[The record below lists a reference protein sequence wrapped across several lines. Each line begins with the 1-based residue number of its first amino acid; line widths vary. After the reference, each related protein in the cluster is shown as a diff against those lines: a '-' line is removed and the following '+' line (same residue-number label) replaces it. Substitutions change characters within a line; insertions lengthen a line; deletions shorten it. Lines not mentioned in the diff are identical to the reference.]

1 MNFDCPFVDV
11 RVGWQPPGSRSSH
24 RLGLRLPA
32 ILLLALVLANCGGG
46 PRSTGYADRPPSDRV
61 AYTAWQEW
69 TRFGRSTVVYGGHAG
84 GYVNRSGLSERSEPL
99 ASKIADYWGTSG
111 HPHWTTRTTTNP
123 SPGTFFP
130 LRRSHSGTPPSPSP
144 P

>member
-32 ILLLALVLANCGGG
+32 ILLLALLLAGCGGG

-69 TRFGRSTVVYGGHAG
+69 TRFGRSTVVYGGHARRYGKRNG
-84 GYVNRSGLSERSEPL
+84 GSQRSAPL
-99 ASKIADYWGTSG
+99 AREISRSWGSLG
-111 HPHWTTRTTTNP
+111 RPDRN
-123 SPGTFFP
+123 G
-130 LRRSHSGTPPSPSP
+130 R
-144 P
+144 